1 MQLARI
7 TEQQLN
13 HETYAYFVIVFAV
26 LVCCFIG
33 IATRPLGYLA
43 LIWPANAALLA
54 IFLRF
59 PHLNHLGGWLGA
71 FSAFM
76 FADLVTGNS
85 LLQSLFL
92 TLSNLISTI
101 VSIFFIR
108 YFKINYKYYN
118 TGYTFGSGPS
128 QNQGYAVSV

>member
-1 MQLARI
+1 M
-7 TEQQLN
+7 
-13 HETYAYFVIVFAV
+13 FAV

-43 LIWPANAALLA
+43 LIWPANTALLA

-108 YFKINYKYYN
+108 YFNKI
-118 TGYTFGSGPS
+118 GRASCRER
-128 QNQGYAVSV
+128 V

>member
-1 MQLARI
+1 MLFYWDRNQ
-7 TEQQLN
+7 
-13 HETYAYFVIVFAV
+13 
-26 LVCCFIG
+26 
-33 IATRPLGYLA
+33 ATRLSRPDLA
-43 LIWPANAALLA
+43 SQCCLTGHIPA
-54 IFLRF
+54 FSTF
-59 PHLNHLGGWLGA
+59 KSSGWLGA

-118 TGYTFGSGPS
+118 TGYTFGSGLS